1 VIIGHAGVAY
11 ALRPSKPRAT
21 RILLLLTGAAFAPD
35 AVQSV
40 VGWIAGYDASIVW
53 SHSIPAVFTAGF
65 VSAVVC
71 GLAGGRRVA
80 LLAAVATW
88 THWPLDAI
96 TGLKPLTLHGP
107 FVGLGLYERP
117 VVDTIVETA
126 LLLFGAWL
134 SERRGYRAD
143 RRVIVGAVAAHALI
157 SYLGSR

>member
-107 FVGLGLYERP
+107 FVGLGLYER
-117 VVDTIVETA
+117 TIVETA